1 MSANAAPTRGPRGGL
16 LRPPVIKETQD
27 LSISLYLSIHAP
39 MLFKDSL
46 CIYFEIYKF
55 AQYEYVSDQ
64 DEIET
69 SQPALINFINYGK
82 DVPRYR
88 VFLN

>member
-1 MSANAAPTRGPRGGL
+1 MLPC
-16 LRPPVIKETQD
+16 
-27 LSISLYLSIHAP
+27 SLKTH
-39 MLFKDSL
+39 FV
-46 CIYFEIYKF
+46 YFEIYKF
-55 AQYEYVSDQ
+55 ARYEYVSDQ

-69 SQPALINFINYGK
+69 SQPALINFVNYSK